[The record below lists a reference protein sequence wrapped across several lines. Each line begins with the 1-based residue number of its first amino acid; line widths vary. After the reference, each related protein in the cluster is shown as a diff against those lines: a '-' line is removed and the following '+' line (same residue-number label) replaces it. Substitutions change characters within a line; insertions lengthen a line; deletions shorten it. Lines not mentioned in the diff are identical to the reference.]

1 MKRFLLTLGCALG
14 AFLPTH
20 ASASTWEAWF
30 QWAGAN
36 AARSGVRITF
46 PNTCPPSQAAGYLI
60 ASRTIFL
67 CPAAFSRGEAYVAEA
82 LAHEAVHA
90 AQHCVAIG
98 TGRSGFSSLSTLL
111 AAHGHGTELLQR
123 AQKAIA
129 TKGDV
134 IRASSKG
141 NAEMLLIEAE
151 AYALEDHPTQAIQ
164 VMAAV
169 CK

>member
-1 MKRFLLTLGCALG
+1 MKRFLLTLSCALS
-14 AFLPTH
+14 ALLPAH

-46 PNTCPPSQAAGYLI
+46 PNTCRPGQAAGYLI

-67 CPAAFSRGEAYVAEA
+67 CPAAFSRGQAYVAEA

-90 AQHCVAIG
+90 AQHCVGIG
-98 TGRSGFSSLSTLL
+98 LGSGGFVSLGSLL
-111 AAHGHGTELLQR
+111 ATHGHGTDLLT
-123 AQKAIA
+123 KAHNA
-129 TKGDV
+129 MASKGDV
-134 IRASSKG
+134 IRNSANG
-141 NAEMLLIEAE
+141 RPDMLLIEAE

-169 CK
+169 CQ